1 VESGDDN
8 QIKDVLDKNEDI
20 NNAGIIDILNLGLES
35 FERQAFLKYI
45 GRNIVRIKTIMKVF
59 TKLVKS

>member
-45 GRNIVRIKTIMKVF
+45 GKILF
-59 TKLVKS
+59 E